1 MRRERRSTMSPIPS
15 LVIRRHDPAQQRRTR
30 LLVVAVWLGSL
41 LIVAGLV
48 AIFGSRPGGPDR
60 EAELAAALKEREAL
74 KTRVA
79 MLTRSEQVAKS
90 ALADVQQTLRDREE
104 EIDGLRAD
112 LAFYGRLVGGNKREG
127 LAVHALQVEAVK
139 GSQAWNF
146 TATLTQNFKR
156 GEEIKGRL
164 VLSVEGVAAGKL
176 QTLDWSALSQGQGS
190 SGIEYGFKYFQQ
202 VSGTIMLPA
211 GFAANRVIVRAEGEG
226 GRVEQEFSWKDA
238 IKGEESD
245 NVPQ

>member
-1 MRRERRSTMSPIPS
+1 MSPLPS
-15 LVIRRHDPAQQRRTR
+15 LVIRRHDPAQERRAR
-30 LLVVAVWLGSL
+30 LLLGAVWLGSL
-41 LIVAGLV
+41 LIVAGV
-48 AIFGSRPGGPDR
+48 MAMFGSLPHGPDR
-60 EAELAAALKEREAL
+60 SAELAAAMKEGEAL

-79 MLTRSEQVAKS
+79 MLTRSEQVAKA

-104 EIDGLRAD
+104 EVDGLRAD
-112 LAFYGRLVGGNKREG
+112 LAFYGRLVGGGTREG
-127 LAVHALQVEAVK
+127 LAVHALRVVPVK

-164 VLSVEGVAAGKL
+164 VLGVEGITAGKL
-176 QTLDWSALSQGQGS
+176 ETLDWASLSQGQS

-238 IKGEESD
+238 IKGEESE